1 MRNEAFKKVISTKSL
16 QNTSR
21 GRSNLSQM
29 FFKIGALN
37 NFAIFS
43 GLDSLFNKVSC
54 LEACDFIKKRLQHSY
69 FPMNM
74 AEFLRTAFFKEHF
87 WWLLLKRSYWA
98 PPQVFSIFMN
108 VHEFSNFLLWEV
120 YPSVVIHEQCIFI
133 INDQTGSERNN
144 VQRLLKIDWTEI
156 YFNNLTSIAC
166 SYR

>member
-1 MRNEAFKKVISTKSL
+1 MRNEASKKVISTKSL
-16 QNTSR
+16 RNTSR

-29 FFKIGALN
+29 FFKIGVLN

-108 VHEFSNFLLWEV
+108 VHEFFKFFTLGSI
-120 YPSVVIHEQCIFI
+120 SQCGNTWAMHLHYKWPNWQWKKQCSTTFE
-133 INDQTGSERNN
+133 NWLNRN
-144 VQRLLKIDWTEI
+144 L
-156 YFNNLTSIAC
+156 F
-166 SYR
+166 